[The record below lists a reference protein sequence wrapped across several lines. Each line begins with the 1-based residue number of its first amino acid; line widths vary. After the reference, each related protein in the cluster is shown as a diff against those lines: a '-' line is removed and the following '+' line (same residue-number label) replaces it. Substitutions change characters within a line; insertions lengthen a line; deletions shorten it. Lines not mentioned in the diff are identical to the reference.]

1 MEKEGNNGKIN
12 VRELGQEAFK
22 EWQIE
27 QSENIEKGI
36 TQNVVEKRRERE
48 LETPQLVDASQHRQE
63 LDKEIE
69 EDKKRLIKD
78 DIKNLL
84 GIAKEKG
91 LEVAIKEAQ
100 KKNNPFCLDVF
111 HDIISENE
119 DYKKLLNK

>member
-1 MEKEGNNGKIN
+1 M
-12 VRELGQEAFK
+12 
-22 EWQIE
+22 
-27 QSENIEKGI
+27 
-36 TQNVVEKRRERE
+36 VEKRRERE
-48 LETPQLVDASQHRQE
+48 LETPQLVNASQHRQE
-63 LDKEIE
+63 LDKEVK